1 MFFGLL
7 TIAALGKAIM
17 DACAHGV
24 FAGHPF
30 LDETIAWHRKWKW
43 TEVGTIAGERFL
55 GSSTV
60 FSFVT
65 SGWHLSQFI
74 FLNAII
80 GSVFFY
86 DGITR
91 SSVADFVIVSVGFR
105 VVFEA
110 TYRILKG

>member
-30 LDETIAWHRKWKW
+30 LDETIAWHRKWKNGDP
-43 TEVGTIAGERFL
+43 ESGEAFP